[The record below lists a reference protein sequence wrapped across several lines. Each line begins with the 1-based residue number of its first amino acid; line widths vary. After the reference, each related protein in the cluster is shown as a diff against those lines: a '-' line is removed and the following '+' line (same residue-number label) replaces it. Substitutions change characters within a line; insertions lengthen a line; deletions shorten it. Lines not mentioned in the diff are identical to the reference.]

1 MRLKEGDTF
10 YTEEGVFVIKNGIP
24 VKEPKIQ
31 GTFGGQLVRAQT
43 IKECPEREVILV
55 GIVDSKQA
63 KNNTVRVKIIK
74 DRRGTAGQD
83 FQVIS
88 LDANV
93 VVEIPAKKERQP
105 PPKIGGGVPDKKI

>member
-1 MRLKEGDTF
+1 MKLKEGDTF
-10 YTEEGVFVIKNGIP
+10 YTHEGVFVIKNGIP

-31 GTFGGQLVRAQT
+31 GTFGGELIRAQT
-43 IKECPEREVILV
+43 IKESV
-55 GIVDSKQA
+55 GKEFLLLGIIDPKQPR
-63 KNNTVRVKIIK
+63 NNTVRVKLIK

-93 VVEIPAKKERQP
+93 VVEVFEKVERQP
-105 PPKIGGGVPDKKI
+105 PPKVGGGVPDKKN